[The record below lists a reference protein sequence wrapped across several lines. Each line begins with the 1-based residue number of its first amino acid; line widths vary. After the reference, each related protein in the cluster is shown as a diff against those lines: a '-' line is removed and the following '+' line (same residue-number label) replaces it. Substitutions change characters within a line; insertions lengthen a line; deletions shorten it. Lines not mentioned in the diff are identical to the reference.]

1 MDSGELKMRLGR
13 ILAEEEVDR
22 PIDWPTVVHL
32 SNELLGELQMP
43 VPLIVDEYLRG
54 SERRR
59 QDWVFGNA
67 QRAQLLQFLRT
78 RGAPL
83 L

>member
-1 MDSGELKMRLGR
+1 MDTGELKMRLGR
-13 ILAEEEVDR
+13 ILAEEEADR
-22 PIDWPTVVHL
+22 PVDWLAVESL
-32 SNELLGELQMP
+32 SDELLGELRMP

-59 QDWVFGNA
+59 QDGVFGNA
-67 QRAQLLQFLRT
+67 QRVQLLQFLRQS
-78 RGAPL
+78 GNPL

>member
-1 MDSGELKMRLGR
+1 MDTGELKVRLGR
-13 ILAEEEVDR
+13 ILAEEEAERSVDWTAVER
-22 PIDWPTVVHL
+22 L
-32 SNELLGELQMP
+32 SGELLGELQMP

-67 QRAQLLQFLRT
+67 QRGQLLQYLRSSGT
-78 RGAPL
+78 PML
-83 L
+83 